1 MSVSSARNVIENI
14 DTSKFDVIELFI
26 PKDAQF
32 KIEDV
37 LKLKCDIV
45 YPVLHG
51 TFGEDGTLQKLLEEA
66 QIPFVGSGSE
76 SSRIAIDKNKSNRLF
91 AENNLCIPKSQIIT
105 KDNSEI
111 TIDFPLIVK
120 PISEGSSVGL
130 FKCNSPKEYEEKLS
144 EFFVSNKE
152 MLVQEFISGRE
163 FTCGIIE
170 IDGKNVALPVSEIIL
185 DPTKVF
191 DYKAKYTVGE
201 CLEITPASVDSEIAL
216 KIQNIALKCH
226 MLLGCKSISRTDC
239 ILNESGKIYVLETN
253 TLPGMTKTSLYQQKL
268 RPMDYL

>member
-1 MSVSSARNVIENI
+1 
-14 DTSKFDVIELFI
+14 
-26 PKDAQF
+26 
-32 KIEDV
+32 
-37 LKLKCDIV
+37 
-45 YPVLHG
+45 
-51 TFGEDGTLQKLLEEA
+51 
-66 QIPFVGSGSE
+66 
-76 SSRIAIDKNKSNRLF
+76 
-91 AENNLCIPKSQIIT
+91 
-105 KDNSEI
+105 
-111 TIDFPLIVK
+111 
-120 PISEGSSVGL
+120 
-130 FKCNSPKEYEEKLS
+130 
-144 EFFVSNKE
+144 